1 MIQTRHFPI
10 CQFIPKNVRKIIENK
25 SSNTNNDKGSPNK
38 KKGFNKNEYFEE
50 CARNKGLVDTDEGVR
65 FVVLPGPTNNGGGND
80 TSSKVAASA
89 ATAAS
94 KHDANDSIIGRNVFA
109 VSASSKKEDNGT
121 YEEDEDVKMTTS
133 PTNNAAARSNNN
145 DDITTYSEIEML
157 ERTRHELLNGRDFW
171 ICTACAVSV
180 PSLTQPCGKCH
191 KMITF
196 VPLEVEEFEEF
207 VQKQRAMKRRADMMM
222 RMKMKEE
229 EEEEESSSSG
239 DEEESE
245 ESEEDSDDK
254 EFDRLQRARKQQ
266 SRKKSKTTKVGLKKR
281 TTVVPKL
288 EETGPITYKIL
299 DPNMP
304 LLSEEDKSMVTTYTY
319 FTMEQMRPCNF
330 DKSHEGNTARN
341 HVDDGFPG
349 LECIHCA
356 HLDKPRRFFYRTA
369 ENYSGNWQHIPE
381 HLLNQCKG
389 CPEDVK
395 RKLEKKKKKHDRQ
408 RRELPKGSQR
418 EFFDMIWT
426 KLHEN

>member
-1 MIQTRHFPI
+1 MVH
-10 CQFIPKNVRKIIENK
+10 
-25 SSNTNNDKGSPNK
+25 
-38 KKGFNKNEYFEE
+38 
-50 CARNKGLVDTDEGVR
+50 L
-65 FVVLPGPTNNGGGND
+65 
-80 TSSKVAASA
+80 
-89 ATAAS
+89 
-94 KHDANDSIIGRNVFA
+94 IG
-109 VSASSKKEDNGT
+109 
-121 YEEDEDVKMTTS
+121 
-133 PTNNAAARSNNN
+133 
-145 DDITTYSEIEML
+145 
-157 ERTRHELLNGRDFW
+157 
-171 ICTACAVSV
+171 
-180 PSLTQPCGKCH
+180 
-191 KMITF
+191 TF

-222 RMKMKEE
+222 RMK
-229 EEEEESSSSG
+229 EEEEESSSE
-239 DEEESE
+239 DEESE
-245 ESEEDSDDK
+245 DESEDSDDE
-254 EFDRLQRARKQQ
+254 EFLRLQRARKQQ
-266 SRKKSKTTKVGLKKR
+266 SRKKSKTTKVKKESKPKPKKR
-281 TTVVPKL
+281 TTVAPKL
-288 EETGPITYKIL
+288 EETGPITYKTL

-319 FTMEQMRPCNF
+319 FTMQQMRVCNF
-330 DKSHEGNTARN
+330 DKRHEGNTARN